1 MSAKFEIIA
10 KMKAMKGSDTFT
22 PFEVRDFEKSGWQNT
37 KLKFNAISATNRF
50 VLEISGGKWKDDSKN
65 RILTRSRAVDGKKS
79 ENIEIEWSKRRDP
92 DTIEKVAGWKI
103 YTVDL
108 MTKDERK
115 QVETNGTDEEK
126 AAAGKKRYQF
136 LEKTEM
142 AALVNKILASGKYD
156 DCMFKITGDIDFQYS
171 AEKGTYYRTMSVN
184 KIYKV
189 DATTAPKAEMTIDTF
204 YAADS
209 VDADGYDDTKKYM
222 FNCHTDY
229 YFSNIKATRFVPV
242 TLVINGNGDEAV
254 VKRAEGFKKKLTTF
268 DDEAEIRKIS
278 LVCDMIDGAETQAIT
293 YDDLS
298 DETKEDI
305 EYGLISLDDAIAA
318 LGGSMYGNKI
328 TETRIK
334 SIARSSVGGSEATT
348 YTMDDLNKKPVPE
361 AVRVD
366 EAEVDLFADDDDD
379 DFDI

>member
-1 MSAKFEIIA
+1 MMKFEIIG
-10 KMKAMKGSDTFT
+10 KIKAMKGSDTFA
-22 PFEVRDFEKSGWQNT
+22 PFEVKDFEKSGWQNT
-37 KLKFNAISATNRF
+37 RLKFNVISGTNRF
-50 VLEISGGKWKDDSKN
+50 SVDISGGKWRDDSKN
-65 RILTRSRAVDGKKS
+65 RILTRSRAADGKKS

-115 QVETNGTDEEK
+115 QVEANGTEEEK
-126 AAAGKKRYQF
+126 AAAEKKHYQF

-142 AALVNKILASGKYD
+142 AALVNKILTSGKYD
-156 DCMFKITGDIDFQYS
+156 DCVFKITGDVDFQYS
-171 AEKGTYYRTMSVN
+171 AEKDIYYRTMSVN

-189 DATTAPKAEMTIDTF
+189 DPTTAPKAEMTIDTF
-204 YAADS
+204 YTADS
-209 VDADGYDDTKKYM
+209 VNTDSYDETKKYM
-222 FNCHTDY
+222 FNCYTDY
-229 YFSNIKATRFVPV
+229 YFSNIKATRFVPM
-242 TLVINGNGDEAV
+242 TLVINGNGDEAAA
-254 VKRAEGFKKKLTTF
+254 KRAEGFKKKLTAF
-268 DDEAEIRKIS
+268 DDDVDVRKMS
-278 LVCDMIDGAETQAIT
+278 LVCDMVDGAETQAIT

-318 LGGSMYGNKI
+318 LGGSMYGSKI
-328 TETRIK
+328 TETRVK
-334 SIARSSVGGSEATT
+334 SIARSSVGGSEPTT
-348 YTMDDLNKKPVPE
+348 YTVDDMNRKPVPE

-366 EAEVDLFADDDDD
+366 DAEIDLFADDDGD